1 MQRTSADLAKFV
13 GLALFTL
20 SKPEFTPFL
29 CSFFP
34 QVRCVCALV
43 SFCVECRHAGLAN
56 THPPLPLPAIRRRQ
70 VVPSTYL
77 TSDGKLQRAQQKNF
91 QRVRV
96 RCRPTWLQQVWRWS
110 TKN

>member
-34 QVRCVCALV
+34 QVRRLSVGWLV
-43 SFCVECRHAGLAN
+43 GWWEDTCTRIAS
-56 THPPLPLPAIRRRQ
+56 Q
-70 VVPSTYL
+70 
-77 TSDGKLQRAQQKNF
+77 
-91 QRVRV
+91 
-96 RCRPTWLQQVWRWS
+96 
-110 TKN
+110 

>member
-1 MQRTSADLAKFV
+1 MQRTSGDLAKFV

-34 QVRCVCALV
+34 QV
-43 SFCVECRHAGLAN
+43 
-56 THPPLPLPAIRRRQ
+56 
-70 VVPSTYL
+70 VPSTYL
-77 TSDGKLQRAQQKNF
+77 SPDEKLQRAQQKNF

-96 RCRPTWLQQVWRWS
+96 S
-110 TKN
+110 EHKH

>member
-1 MQRTSADLAKFV
+1 MQRTSGDLAKFV

-34 QVRCVCALV
+34 QV
-43 SFCVECRHAGLAN
+43 
-56 THPPLPLPAIRRRQ
+56 
-70 VVPSTYL
+70 VPSTYL
-77 TSDGKLQRAQQKNF
+77 SSDEKLQRAQQKNF

-96 RCRPTWLQQVWRWS
+96 RVFGVWGLGGWLRAS
-110 TKN
+110 HLI